1 MNMVLLLSIFILAS
15 CSSNRGIIRSP
26 SSHSSK
32 YESLQAGTIITLR
45 EPVVGAKKE
54 ESIFKDK
61 NCEIFKYCKFEKSQ
75 TETIQGSF
83 KVVEINNDEE
93 KLVLLSQKNEKL
105 QLDCGL
111 KYIISQITLENDQY
125 CAELMHSYKIFTFPE
140 FMQTIIDI
148 EITYLDPLK

>member
-1 MNMVLLLSIFILAS
+1 MNMVLLLSVVILTS
-15 CSSNRGIIRSP
+15 CSSRGIIRSP

-32 YESLQAGTIITLR
+32 YESLQVGTIITLR

-54 ESIFKDK
+54 ESIYKDK
-61 NCEIFKYCKFEKSQ
+61 NCEIFKYCNFEKSQ

-83 KVVEINNDEE
+83 KVVEINNDED

-111 KYIISQITLENDQY
+111 KYTTPQITLENDQY
-125 CAELMHSYKIFTFPE
+125 CAEQMHSYKIFTFPE